1 MRNIFY
7 TIILL
12 SFCANISAQVPPN
25 FNQSQNGGI
34 MGNDS
39 VIVIKEGV
47 VKYSGDPRIQELL
60 ETKRHINKRN
70 EGTKGYRIQ
79 LYSGDRK
86 TANQFKADFINSQE
100 DMNAYIVY
108 EQPYFKTRVG
118 DFRNKIDAERTLRS
132 LSRKYSGSFVLSDAI
147 VPESKIRQ
155 AK

>member
-1 MRNIFY
+1 MKNIFY

-25 FNQSQNGGI
+25 FNQSQDGDI
-34 MGNDS
+34 IGNDS
-39 VIVIKEGV
+39 LIAIKEGV

-86 TANQFKADFINSQE
+86 TANQFKADFIDSNE

-108 EQPYFKTRVG
+108 EQPYFKTRIG
-118 DFRNKIDAERTLRS
+118 DFRSKIDAERTLKS
-132 LSRKYSGSFVLSDAI
+132 ISRQHPGSFVLADVI
-147 VPESKIRQ
+147 VPGFKP
-155 AK
+155 KK